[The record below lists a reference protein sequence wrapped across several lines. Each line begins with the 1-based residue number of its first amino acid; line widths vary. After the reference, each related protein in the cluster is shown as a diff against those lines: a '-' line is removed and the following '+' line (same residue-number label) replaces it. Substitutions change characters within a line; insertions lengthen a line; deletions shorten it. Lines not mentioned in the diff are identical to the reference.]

1 MFVNGGTLFGMDTTE
16 LLSAIDSEI
25 ARLQEARALLAGQD
39 GHGAP
44 RGKKPAKKHIMS
56 AEARKRIGAAT
67 KARWAAGKM
76 GKQSHSRS
84 KKLKVAPAKKKRTMS
99 AAGRAKIAATQKA
112 RWAKLKA
119 AKKAA

>member
-1 MFVNGGTLFGMDTTE
+1 MSLTD
-16 LLSAIDSEI
+16 LLSSVDSEI
-25 ARLQEARALLAGQD
+25 AILHQARALLAGQD

-44 RGKKPAKKHIMS
+44 RGKKPAKKRIMS

-76 GKQSHSRS
+76 GKQSQSRS
-84 KKLKVAPAKKKRTMS
+84 KKLKVAPAKKKHTMS
-99 AAGRAKIAATQKA
+99 AAGRAKIAAAQKA

>member
-1 MFVNGGTLFGMDTTE
+1 MTDAVTLGRMDTTE

-25 ARLQEARALLAGQD
+25 ATLEQARALLAGQY
-39 GHGAP
+39 GHSS
-44 RGKKPAKKHIMS
+44 RTVKPAKKSTMS
-56 AEARKRIGAAT
+56 AAVRARIGAAT

-76 GKQSHSRS
+76 GKQSQSRTR
-84 KKLKVAPAKKKRTMS
+84 KAEAGPAKKKHTMS
-99 AAGRAKIAATQKA
+99 AAGRARIAAAQKA

>member
-1 MFVNGGTLFGMDTTE
+1 MNTTE
-16 LLSAIDSEI
+16 LLSSIDSEI

-39 GHGAP
+39 GHVRRGRKP
-44 RGKKPAKKHIMS
+44 GKKRTLS
-56 AEARKRIGAAT
+56 ADARKRIGAAT

-76 GKQSHSRS
+76 GKQSQSRS
-84 KKLKVAPAKKKRTMS
+84 KKLKVAPVKKKHTMS
-99 AAGRAKIAATQKA
+99 AAGRARIAAAQKA

>member
-1 MFVNGGTLFGMDTTE
+1 MSLTD
-16 LLSAIDSEI
+16 LLSSVDSEI
-25 ARLQEARALLAGQD
+25 AILHQARALLAGQD

-44 RGKKPAKKHIMS
+44 RSKKPAKKHIMS
-56 AEARKRIGAAT
+56 ADARKRIGAAT

-84 KKLKVAPAKKKRTMS
+84 KKTKVAPIKKKHTMS
-99 AAGRAKIAATQKA
+99 AEGRARIVAAQKA

-119 AKKAA
+119 EK

>member
-1 MFVNGGTLFGMDTTE
+1 MNTAE

-25 ARLQEARALLAGQD
+25 ATLQQVRTLLAGKD
-39 GHGAP
+39 GP
-44 RGKKPAKKHIMS
+44 FPMRKRQAKKHIMS
-56 AEARKRIGAAT
+56 ADARKRIGAAT